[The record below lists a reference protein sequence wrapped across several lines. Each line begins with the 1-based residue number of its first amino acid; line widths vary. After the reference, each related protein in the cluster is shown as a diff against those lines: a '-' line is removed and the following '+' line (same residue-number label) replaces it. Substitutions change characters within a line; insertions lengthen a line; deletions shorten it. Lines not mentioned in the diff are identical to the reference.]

1 MSDPVEKKLCD
12 AAEKGRASVVSSL
25 LRDHLEI
32 NVNWTDPV
40 TQWTALHIA
49 SSNGR
54 AEVVKLLL
62 TSILMLGTDMDKLPF
77 HWVVRRGAWLSLKC

>member
-25 LRDHLEI
+25 LRDHPEI
-32 NVNWTDPV
+32 NVNWTNEDE
-40 TQWTALHIA
+40 WTALYIA

-62 TSILMLGTDMDKLPF
+62 TSIL
-77 HWVVRRGAWLSLKC
+77 